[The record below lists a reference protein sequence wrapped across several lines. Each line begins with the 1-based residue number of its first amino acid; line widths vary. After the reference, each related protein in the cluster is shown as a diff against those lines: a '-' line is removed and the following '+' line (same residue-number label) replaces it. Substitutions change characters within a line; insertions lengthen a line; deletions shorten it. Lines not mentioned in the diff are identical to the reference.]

1 MENFKLFFAYVIAL
15 VIMIAGLTCSFSYL
29 NSHENNNLL
38 ENILTFLA
46 TSVILFPAFD
56 FWLDVCKKILGL
68 KNK

>member
-1 MENFKLFFAYVIAL
+1 MEKIKLFLAAVMAL
-15 VIMIAGLTCSFSYL
+15 VIMLAGLTCSFSYL

-38 ENILTFLA
+38 VNILTLLA

-56 FWLDVCKKILGL
+56 FWLDVCKKMLGL